1 MRLQVLGL
9 LDDLVQSRGLGL
21 IFISHDIN
29 LVRSFCDR
37 VLVMYAGRVV
47 ESIAAKDLPNAR
59 HPYTQGLISAL
70 PEINHR
76 RPTLPVLQR
85 QASWLTE

>member
-1 MRLQVLGL
+1 
-9 LDDLVQSRGLGL
+9 
-21 IFISHDIN
+21 
-29 LVRSFCDR
+29 
-37 VLVMYAGRVV
+37 
-47 ESIAAKDLPNAR
+47 AKDLHNAR

-85 QASWLTE
+85 QASWLNE